1 MTKRTTHGLLAGGL
15 LLAGLGLASGAANA
29 ADPVKIG
36 VIGPLTGPA
45 ANTGAAHR
53 EGIELAI
60 QDWNEGKEHVTDDAP
75 EASAVF
81 EDSNS
86 KPEVAIG
93 AAQRLMTRESVDLII
108 GDTLHSHVT
117 LALMEMA
124 PQYGVPILSAEP
136 VSSAIA
142 DKVLSDPERYK
153 LYFKGNYNSD
163 GYGKAVHG
171 FYRWAF
177 ENGVVPEGNKTIA
190 FVVEDTDYGIANAE
204 KIGELFEGDGWT
216 VVATETTPTGTT
228 DFYPQLSKL
237 RGLDPAVLVSV
248 FTLANSGTSFVRQLD
263 EQALDASHLAI
274 FYPTR
279 PEFQAE
285 APSIADGLFWAA
297 LQFSPEITPA
307 HKEFADRIEAAYGQ
321 PGNYSHAHAYCTT
334 MVALRAVDAA
344 GSTDPDAVA
353 GKIGETSYD
362 CLVGKMEFGDD
373 HTVMSG
379 ADYIPVPVA
388 QQQGDTNQ
396 IVWPENVA
404 TAEPQTSAGE

>member
-1 MTKRTTHGLLAGGL
+1 MTTRTTNGRIAAGL
-15 LLAGLGLASGAANA
+15 LLAGLMVGPAQAQDA
-29 ADPVKIG
+29 VKIG
-36 VIGPLTGPA
+36 VISPLTGPA

-60 QDWNEGKEHVTDDAP
+60 ADWNEGKENVTDHAP
-75 EASAVF
+75 KATAVF

-86 KPEVAIG
+86 KPEVAIS

-136 VSSAIA
+136 VASAIA
-142 DKVLSDPERYK
+142 DKYTSDPERYK
-153 LYFKGNYNSD
+153 LYYKGNYNSD
-163 GYGKAVHG
+163 GYGHAVHG

-177 ENGVVPEGNKTIA
+177 ENGIVPEGGKKIA
-190 FVVEDTDYGIANAE
+190 FVVEDTDYGIANAQ
-204 KIGELFEGDGWT
+204 KIGELFQADGWE

-237 RGLDPAVLVSV
+237 RDLDPDVLVSV
-248 FTLANSGTSFVRQLD
+248 FTLANSGTSFVRQLK
-263 EQALDASHLAI
+263 EQALEASHLAI

-279 PEFQAE
+279 PEFQE
-285 APSIADGLFWAA
+285 QAPDIADGLFWAA
-297 LQFSPEITPA
+297 LQFSPQITPA
-307 HKEFADRIEAAYGQ
+307 HKAFADRIEAAYGH
-321 PGNYSHAHAYCTT
+321 PGNYSHAHAYCTA

-344 GSTDPDAVA
+344 GSTDAEAVA
-353 GKIGETSYD
+353 EKIGETSYD

-373 HTVMSG
+373 HTVKSG
-379 ADYIPVPVA
+379 ADFIPVPVA
-388 QQQGDTNQ
+388 QQQGAMNQ

-404 TAEPQTSAGE
+404 TAKPQ